1 MPSASQPL
9 GGPTPP
15 GPRLP
20 EAPRVTP
27 MTGLP
32 RQRVMAGLAVAAGLP
47 AALTVALLWAGPG
60 VGLAGVALLLLL
72 AVIVTAV
79 VGGSWPALLS
89 ALVSSTLLNYY
100 FIPPVRT
107 LRVGEPHN
115 IWTLVG
121 FLAVAGLVSNVV
133 HRAAA
138 TSAEATRAAAESRTL
153 AAVSEA
159 VLSGE
164 EALPSLLEQ
173 LRASFGMTSASLLSR
188 TGRTGDRR
196 GAWQVVHSCG
206 HQAPTTP
213 EDADVQVEAGRDLVF
228 ALSGR
233 GLTSSDRTIL
243 RAFAAQAQ
251 GLLERDRLARAAA
264 VARRLEAT
272 EHLRNAL
279 LAAVGHDLRTPLASA
294 RAAVSSLRSSDV
306 AWTEQERSELLAT
319 ADESLAGLGALV
331 SDLLDLSRLQAG
343 VLTVVREPVW
353 FDELVAPA
361 LAELGPAAARVRLDL
376 PDDLPP
382 VVGDAALVTRVLVN
396 LIDNALKHAP
406 GGHPSIAGRVV
417 DEAVELRIV
426 DHGPGIEEHD
436 RERVFRPFQRL
447 GDTDNQ
453 AGLGLGLALAR
464 GLVEAMDGVLHP
476 EETLGGGLTMVLAL
490 PIADQTTIGAVE
502 DLDGADAEPA
512 VAGQDEPVSADEPRP
527 GEARDGIPGEA
538 RDGIR
543 HPGRRSGEAGGRP

>member
-1 MPSASQPL
+1 MPSASQPID
-9 GGPTPP
+9 GPVPP

-27 MTGLP
+27 LTGLP
-32 RQRVMAGLAVAAGLP
+32 RDRVIAGFVVAAALP
-47 AALTVALLWAGPG
+47 GALTVVLLWAGSG

-72 AVIVTAV
+72 AVIITAV

-89 ALVSSTLLNYY
+89 ALISSTLLNYY

-107 LRVGEPHN
+107 LRVEEPHN

-138 TSAEATRAAAESRTL
+138 TSAAATRAAAESRTL

-173 LRASFGMTSASLLSR
+173 LRTSFGMTSASLLSR
-188 TGRTGDRR
+188 TGRHGDRR
-196 GAWQVVHSCG
+196 DPWLVVHSCG
-206 HQAPTTP
+206 RQPPTTP
-213 EDADVQVEAGRDLVF
+213 EDADVQVEAGRDLVL

-294 RAAVSSLRSSDV
+294 RAAVSSLRSRDV

-319 ADESLAGLGALV
+319 ADESLAGLSALV

-353 FDELVAPA
+353 FDELVGPA
-361 LAELGPAAARVRLDL
+361 LAELGPAAGRVRLDL
-376 PDDLPP
+376 PEDLPP
-382 VVGDAALVTRVLVN
+382 VIGDAALVARVLVN
-396 LIDNALKHAP
+396 VIDNALKHAP
-406 GGHPSIAGRVV
+406 GGQPSITGRVV
-417 DEAVELRIV
+417 EDAVELRVV
-426 DHGPGIEEHD
+426 DHGPGLDEHD
-436 RERVFRPFQRL
+436 RERVFKPFQRL

-464 GLVEAMDGVLHP
+464 GLVEAMDGILRP
-476 EETLGGGLTMVLAL
+476 EDTPGGGLTMVLAL
-490 PIADQTTIGAVE
+490 PIADETSVAEAE
-502 DLDGADAEPA
+502 D
-512 VAGQDEPVSADEPRP
+512 AG
-527 GEARDGIPGEA
+527 
-538 RDGIR
+538 GIR
-543 HPGRRSGEAGGRP
+543 HQGWGSDEAGDRT